1 MVHLQ
6 YNDFFSAMT
15 TLITHKLKEFCE
27 LGITDNV
34 VLGCIVAI
42 LVGLSTIIWHTWVDP
57 GNDNNEEQD

>member
-1 MVHLQ
+1 
-6 YNDFFSAMT
+6 MT

-34 VLGCIVAI
+34 VLGCIVTI